1 MHLHDDAGFS
11 IREPAAKKVHR
22 SVLTSLGPHH
32 EWSGD
37 GHDKLAGIGFPIWG
51 VRDKW
56 SSKWLGLWV
65 VPNNRLK
72 KAVAL
77 LFLQLIKEQG
87 GMPLQM
93 STDCG
98 SETTE
103 VFGLANALRYVL
115 VPHHMTSIKPG
126 AESPSQTIFPLM
138 NSPLTGFS
146 RAFTTSLLNGDGSV
160 CASNGVTTSKFSGMR
175 EPRCT
180 SSPTRITSMLL
191 IPGCGCFFIIK
202 TATSRNGY
210 GQL

>member
-1 MHLHDDAGFS
+1 MMM
-11 IREPAAKKVHR
+11 PAFP
-22 SVLTSLGPHH
+22 SVNLLPSLGPHH

-37 GHDKLAGIGFPIWG
+37 GHDKLAGIRFPIWG

-93 STDCG
+93 STDFG

-115 VPHHMTSIKPG
+115 VLHHMINKTGCRESFADHLSIDELPAHRLLKSIHNITIERGWLRLRLQWGDNIKIFWDAG
-126 AESPSQTIFPLM
+126 ASVYIESKLGSLVCCSFLVVVA
-138 NSPLTGFS
+138 FS
-146 RAFTTSLLNGDGSV
+146 
-160 CASNGVTTSKFSGMR
+160 
-175 EPRCT
+175 
-180 SSPTRITSMLL
+180 
-191 IPGCGCFFIIK
+191 
-202 TATSRNGY
+202 
-210 GQL
+210 

>member
-51 VRDKW
+51 VCDKW

-72 KAVAL
+72 KAIAL
-77 LFLQLIKEQG
+77 LFLQLVKEQG

-115 VPHHMTSIKPG
+115 LLHHMLSLILG
-126 AESPSQTIFPLM
+126 AESPLQIISLSM
-138 NSPLTGFS
+138 NSLLIAFS
-146 RAFTTSLLNGDGSV
+146 RVSITSPSNGDGSV
-160 CASNGVTTSKFSGMR
+160 CASSGVTTSRFSGMR
-175 EPRCT
+175 EPQCT
-180 SSPTRITSMLL
+180 LSPTQITSMLL
-191 IPGCGCFFIIK
+191 ILGCGF
-202 TATSRNGY
+202 
-210 GQL
+210 